1 MSTQRS
7 LNPNAEEYNHQSS
20 NSRSLNPKSKEYKPV
35 DPDWHVLELAIALIV
50 SYMPNDPKLI
60 SNWKLPKIDN
70 FQ

>member
-1 MSTQRS
+1 MSTLRS

-20 NSRSLNPKSKEYKPV
+20 NSSPLSLKSKEYKPV

-60 SNWKLPKIDN
+60 SNWSLPEIRD
-70 FQ
+70 F